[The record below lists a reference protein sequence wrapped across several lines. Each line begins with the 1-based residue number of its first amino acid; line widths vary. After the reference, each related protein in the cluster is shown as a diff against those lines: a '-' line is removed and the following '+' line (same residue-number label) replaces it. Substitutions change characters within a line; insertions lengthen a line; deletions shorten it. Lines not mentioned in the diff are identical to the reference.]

1 MLLWKKCFHI
11 FEDDTPTHIK
21 MAIALHMTE
30 LTRLCS
36 SDVALEFLP
45 TDLRL

>member
-1 MLLWKKCFHI
+1 MLLLKKYFQV

-36 SDVALEFLP
+36 TDVALEPLP
-45 TDLRL
+45 TDLKL